1 MDEGIGHCV
10 NVPPPMSITVVD
22 YPIADVLVLRATG
35 IVGISE
41 IRKVIALHRGGET
54 RLMPIFFDLT
64 EATVDASAV
73 DVASLAGMMALE
85 MKKAPLGPVALIATS
100 DEVFGL
106 ARMYQSYNVASGRR
120 DVGVFRDLSA
130 AERWLETLR

>member
-1 MDEGIGHCV
+1 
-10 NVPPPMSITVVD
+10 MSITTVD
-22 YPIADVLVLRATG
+22 SPIADLLVLKVTG
-35 IVGISE
+35 IVGIAE
-41 IRKVIALHRGGET
+41 MRKVIAVHRDGET
-54 RLMPIFFDLT
+54 RLMPIFVDLT

-73 DVASLAGMMALE
+73 DVASLAGMMAVE
-85 MKKAPLGPVALIATS
+85 MKKGPLGPVALIATS

-106 ARMYQSYNVASGRR
+106 ARMYQSYNIASGRR

>member
-1 MDEGIGHCV
+1 
-10 NVPPPMSITVVD
+10 MSITAVD
-22 YPIADVLVLRATG
+22 YPVADVLLLKVTG

-41 IRKVIALHRGGET
+41 MRNVIAVHRAGDT

-64 EATVDASAV
+64 EAMVAASAV

-85 MKKAPLGPVALIATS
+85 MKKGPMGPVALIAGS

-106 ARMYQSYNVASGRR
+106 ARMYQSYNLASGRR
-120 DVGVFRDLSA
+120 DVGVFRDLGA
-130 AERWLETLR
+130 AERWLETLS